1 MPTFSEYQDVE
12 LEMDIDPEDYVNSC
26 SKLELKELVDIL
38 EDEGLVT
45 RKSPRQQSR
54 GYDAQA
60 YEAALLKLSGNWN
73 MLSAAESEFIVSLAK
88 RF

>member
-26 SKLELKELVDIL
+26 NKSELKELVDIL
-38 EDEGLVT
+38 EEEGLVT

-54 GYDAQA
+54 GYDAQV
-60 YEAALLKLSGNWN
+60 YEESLLKLSGNWN

>member
-12 LEMDIDPEDYVNSC
+12 LEMDIDPEDYVSSC
-26 SKLELKELVDIL
+26 SEAELKELVDVL
-38 EDEGLVT
+38 EEEGLVT

-54 GYDAQA
+54 GYDAQV
-60 YEAALLKLSGNWN
+60 YEEALLKLSGNWN
-73 MLSAAESEFIVSLAK
+73 MLSTAESEFIVSLAK